1 MEPEKYEAF
10 IQSLKSEWQ
19 YWPCCVDQLVMLSWA
34 HTEEKQ
40 LRHRIKELMR
50 YRRNGITKLDGLLY
64 FVCAPPIPCTHLII
78 EGPEFDLLPPHQ
90 DKAEEKQV
98 CCLCAPPCVHVLRW
112 LASPSEGH
120 LQQRSAKLAKF
131 TITKHTIPQMQ
142 SMTLRLPLGLVFS
155 PCRRER

>member
-1 MEPEKYEAF
+1 MFGSLGREFGGRYHQFARLMEPEKYEAF

-64 FVCAPPIPCTHLII
+64 FVCSINPMYTRDYR
-78 EGPEFDLLPPHQ
+78 GPG
-90 DKAEEKQV
+90 V
-98 CCLCAPPCVHVLRW
+98 
-112 LASPSEGH
+112 
-120 LQQRSAKLAKF
+120 
-131 TITKHTIPQMQ
+131 
-142 SMTLRLPLGLVFS
+142 
-155 PCRRER
+155 